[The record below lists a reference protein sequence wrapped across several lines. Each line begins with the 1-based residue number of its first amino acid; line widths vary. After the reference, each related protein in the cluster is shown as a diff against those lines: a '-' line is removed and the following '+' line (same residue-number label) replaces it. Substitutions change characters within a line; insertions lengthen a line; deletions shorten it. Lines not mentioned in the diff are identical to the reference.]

1 MAGYEVD
8 LTRREWQVVE
18 IPLDILQPEGA
29 IELIRFSGNIAGTF
43 YLDDLRLIT
52 SVPPPTLVTEEYQA
66 TAPTTLA
73 LENNRPN
80 PFNSNTV
87 IHYQLPETG
96 QIELAIYNLAGQQVA
111 QLVRDLR
118 PAGRHAVRWDGRND
132 QGQALASGVYLYR
145 LRAGDS
151 VQVRKLLLLK

>member
-52 SVPPPTLVTEEYQA
+52 SVPPPTLVTEE
-66 TAPTTLA
+66 
-73 LENNRPN
+73 
-80 PFNSNTV
+80 
-87 IHYQLPETG
+87 
-96 QIELAIYNLAGQQVA
+96 
-111 QLVRDLR
+111 
-118 PAGRHAVRWDGRND
+118 
-132 QGQALASGVYLYR
+132 
-145 LRAGDS
+145 
-151 VQVRKLLLLK
+151 

>member
-1 MAGYEVD
+1 MH
-8 LTRREWQVVE
+8 
-18 IPLDILQPEGA
+18 
-29 IELIRFSGNIAGTF
+29 
-43 YLDDLRLIT
+43 RLILLI
-52 SVPPPTLVTEEYQA
+52 PMGRAACGQDA
-66 TAPTTLA
+66 
-73 LENNRPN
+73 
-80 PFNSNTV
+80 
-87 IHYQLPETG
+87 YQLPAPG

-111 QLVRDLR
+111 QLVCDIR

>member
-1 MAGYEVD
+1 MH
-8 LTRREWQVVE
+8 
-18 IPLDILQPEGA
+18 
-29 IELIRFSGNIAGTF
+29 
-43 YLDDLRLIT
+43 RLILLI
-52 SVPPPTLVTEEYQA
+52 PMGRAACGQDA
-66 TAPTTLA
+66 
-73 LENNRPN
+73 
-80 PFNSNTV
+80 
-87 IHYQLPETG
+87 HQLPGTG

-111 QLVRDLR
+111 QLVRDIR